1 MTQGFRVV
9 ANVSIL
15 CAFATSALA
24 APASS
29 PGASAADSLPAIVSK
44 RTDQAVTRRML
55 DATAEARA
63 RLGEATF
70 SPQTP
75 DARST
80 VHTFDFWQESEPLT
94 FPTRTTDATCTDLNG
109 DGWPELIR
117 LGIVYGDPYGGT
129 MGVTLGGTYGMQGP
143 ELDTQHLASPKS
155 VCAVDVNGDGRMDL
169 VVAHLTPVPGT
180 ANQFTRNAT
189 FFIQTGAKGSSGFAF
204 SSPAPTVVLAP
215 GGELVRL
222 TDVDGDQVAD
232 LVSVGTA
239 HELYYQKG
247 LGLTSGTPAVPLF
260 DSQFVNVSKLAA
272 QTAGLP
278 AGSSCQFGFAN
289 DLAAG
294 DFDGDGSTDFAV
306 AAGGAFGGGLH
317 VFYHRP
323 AGWVYQ
329 GFLTASPTGAVAR
342 TITSLAVGDFDDDG
356 RDDLVAT
363 SPAVD
368 LITLL
373 NNGSSGA
380 SVGPATSAGMSQV
393 SSPGIGMNSI
403 NIVSADFNGD
413 SLADV
418 AYFDVTQQEIVTAYN
433 PSTHSRPGVFVN
445 LPAFYASY
453 ELQGT
458 GLRALEASDV
468 DLDGDLD
475 LVGSYLASQST
486 AVLQNE
492 RLPNARK
499 PLSVVALR
507 GASAGGVVSDA
518 FVPDSLEYSQSP
530 NANSSTNTAAAA
542 FTFQVSAL
550 QSDSLRLRIRLRA
563 LSPGVT
569 ARLGLLDRATTYV
582 HWVLAAPLTT
592 TSQEFEVVVPD
603 AILFISSAQRVHICV
618 QSAGSGETFRTAI
631 DQISVEVIRRP

>member
-1 MTQGFRVV
+1 MTQGFLVV
-9 ANVSIL
+9 ATVSIL
-15 CAFATSALA
+15 CVFAPSGPA

-29 PGASAADSLPAIVSK
+29 PGANAADSVPAIVS
-44 RTDQAVTRRML
+44 RSTDQALTRTRN
-55 DATAEARA
+55 AAAEARA
-63 RLGEATF
+63 LLGEATL
-70 SPQTP
+70 SPRTP

-80 VHTFDFWQESEPLT
+80 IHTFDFWQESEPLT
-94 FPTRTTDATCTDLNG
+94 FPTRTTDATCADLNG

-117 LGIVYGDPYGGT
+117 LGIVYGNPYGGT
-129 MGVTLGGTYGMQGP
+129 MGITLGSTYGMQGP
-143 ELDTQHLASPKS
+143 ELGLQHLASPKS

-189 FFIQTGAKGSSGFAF
+189 FFIQTGAKANIGFAF
-204 SSPAPTVVLAP
+204 LSPAPTVVLAP
-215 GGELVRL
+215 GGEIVRL
-222 TDVDGDQVAD
+222 TDVDGDHVAD

-247 LGLTSGTPAVPLF
+247 LGLAHGTPAVPQF
-260 DSQFVNVSKLAA
+260 DSQCVNVSKLAA

-289 DLAAG
+289 DLADG
-294 DFDGDGSTDFAV
+294 DFDGDGSIDLAV

-329 GFLTASPTGAVAR
+329 GFLIASPAGSVAQ

-363 SPAVD
+363 SPAID
-368 LITLL
+368 LTTLL

-393 SSPGIGMNSI
+393 SSPGIGRNST

-418 AYFDVTQQEIVTAYN
+418 AYFDVALQRIVTAYN
-433 PSTHSRPGVFVN
+433 PSTHSQPGVFVN
-445 LPAFYASY
+445 MPAFYGSY
-453 ELQGT
+453 DLQGT

-507 GASAGGVVSDA
+507 GATSEGVVSDA

-530 NANSSTNTAAAA
+530 NANSSTNTAAA
-542 FTFQVSAL
+542 FTFEVSAL
-550 QSDSLRLRIRLRA
+550 PRDSLRLRIRMRA

-569 ARLGLLDRATTYV
+569 ARLGLLDRATARV
-582 HWVLAAPLTT
+582 HQVLAAPLDT

-603 AILFISSAQRVHICV
+603 AILFISGAQRVHICV
-618 QSAGSGETFRTAI
+618 QSTGSGETFRTAI